1 MDFAVAEGSERNWVR
16 IAGEQLGSSDQS
28 VRTMDQE
35 HARAAVPCR
44 FDRGQPASRQPA
56 ETEGRLAGVDEHIT
70 SAQIRRLTV
79 RREQGVEGGKGHEE
93 NPCGG
98 PDFRIK
104 PRHRARL
111 ALRSSAPGF
120 SRAWSGFI

>member
-1 MDFAVAEGSERNWVR
+1 MSSSAPPIRASGRWIRSTREPPSPVGST
-16 IAGEQLGSSDQS
+16 A
-28 VRTMDQE
+28 
-35 HARAAVPCR
+35 
-44 FDRGQPASRQPA
+44 ASRQPA